1 MFMDLYCKL
10 SQVQSE
16 TKAGKEQKQL
26 SLHQVKQH
34 KTLLCPNRLPQGHP
48 KRNK

>member
-1 MFMDLYCKL
+1 MFMNIYCKL
-10 SQVQSE
+10 SKVQSE

-26 SLHQVKQH
+26 SFHQVKQH
-34 KTLLCPNRLPQGHP
+34 KTLLFPNRLPQGHR